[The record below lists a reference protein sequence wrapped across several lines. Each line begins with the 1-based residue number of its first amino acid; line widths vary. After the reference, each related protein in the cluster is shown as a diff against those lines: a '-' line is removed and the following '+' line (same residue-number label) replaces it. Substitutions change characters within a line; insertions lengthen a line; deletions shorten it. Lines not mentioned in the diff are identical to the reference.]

1 MSEIQDLLTRGAQRL
16 NTLAIIQL
24 RENLPLLRAKMAE
37 DKAGAQPHL
46 KVQSEFLA
54 NFIED
59 ALDNVYEPTD
69 PTAILET
76 AFALNYL
83 LQDVDIIPD
92 SLEKIG
98 YADDSALMRAVL
110 LRHRVEFERFAEKT
124 GRKFS
129 DVGVEA

>member
-1 MSEIQDLLTRGAQRL
+1 MSQLQDFLTHGAQKL

-24 RENLPLLRAKMAE
+24 RENLPLLRAKMA
-37 DKAGAQPHL
+37 DTKNASQPHL
-46 KVQSEFLA
+46 KAQAEFLA

-59 ALDNVYEPTD
+59 ALDNLYEPAD

-92 SLEKIG
+92 SLKAVG
-98 YADDSALMRAVL
+98 YTDDSALIRSVL
-110 LRHRVEFERFAEKT
+110 LRHRAEFERFGKKT
-124 GRKFS
+124 GRNFAE
-129 DVGVEA
+129 VGAEA